1 MNSFL
6 PLHKC
11 ERCDIVLFPNR
22 YASELKI
29 EMRELNDI
37 QTFVYQLEGS
47 NFEQFPFFNWTH
59 GKSSCITCNKE
70 IRQKS
75 FAHHRLYICKK
86 YQKKQ
91 KANNSLTL
99 DLITEADFFHKKIYP
114 PFNATAVALTTYV
127 PCGLKTII
135 LIHRELFEIH
145 PCNI

>member
-6 PLHKC
+6 PLHKF
-11 ERCDIVLFPNR
+11 ERGDIVLFQNR

-75 FAHHRLYICKK
+75 
-86 YQKKQ
+86 
-91 KANNSLTL
+91 L
-99 DLITEADFFHKKIYP
+99 DC
-114 PFNATAVALTTYV
+114 TYARNIKRSKR
-127 PCGLKTII
+127 PII
-135 LIHRELFEIH
+135 LLPWI
-145 PCNI
+145 

>member
-6 PLHKC
+6 PLHKF
-11 ERCDIVLFPNR
+11 ERWDIVLFPNR

-70 IRQKS
+70 ISQKS

-99 DLITEADFFHKKIYP
+99 DLITEADLS
-114 PFNATAVALTTYV
+114 PFQRDCSRLDHICALWIKNYYINTQSIVWNT
-127 PCGLKTII
+127 PL
-135 LIHRELFEIH
+135 
-145 PCNI
+145 